1 MALQMD
7 KHSTL
12 CWECTKNAGK
22 CSWSR
27 NFTPVKGW
35 KAIPTKIKVEKR
47 KKWGELIDSFDVY
60 ECPEFELIERL
71 RKKK

>member
-27 NFTPVKGW
+27 NFTPVKDW
-35 KAIPTKIKVEKR
+35 NAIPTKIKSENGV
-47 KKWGELIDSFDVY
+47 LIESFDIY
-60 ECPEFELIERL
+60 ECPEFELIRRV
-71 RKKK
+71 RK